1 MEHNPCVPSPDG
13 LSVALGSLPVGQTE
27 RQPSQK
33 FERRKAEP
41 AQQNGRTPS
50 SACPRKSTRILKFCE
65 QNDLTASEATR
76 RLIREAAR
84 LGPTFSGAARAEIVL
99 LTRQLRAVGVN
110 LNQAVHHMNAGNI
123 VQGEDMKAWLIS
135 ANDVIVE
142 LDEQYKSLCRR
153 AHQRAKEAVC
163 AGAT

>member
-1 MEHNPCVPSPDG
+1 MVCPWGKPSANQAKKLNEAKRNPRNKTVGLRVRLSREEHAD
-13 LSVALGSLPVGQTE
+13 
-27 RQPSQK
+27 
-33 FERRKAEP
+33 F
-41 AQQNGRTPS
+41 
-50 SACPRKSTRILKFCE
+50 KSFCE
-65 QNDLTASEATR
+65 QNDLTPSEATR

-123 VQGEDMKAWLIS
+123 VQGEDMKAWLMS

-153 AHQRAKEAVC
+153 AHQRAKEAVS
-163 AGAT
+163 AGAS

>member
-1 MEHNPCVPSPDG
+1 LNDVKRNPRNKTVGLRVRLSEEEHAD
-13 LSVALGSLPVGQTE
+13 
-27 RQPSQK
+27 
-33 FERRKAEP
+33 F
-41 AQQNGRTPS
+41 
-50 SACPRKSTRILKFCE
+50 LKFCAR
-65 QNDLTASEATR
+65 NDLTASEATR

-153 AHQRAKEAVC
+153 AHQRAKEAIST
-163 AGAT
+163 GAT

>member
-1 MEHNPCVPSPDG
+1 LNDVKRNPRNKTVGLRVRLSREEHAD
-13 LSVALGSLPVGQTE
+13 
-27 RQPSQK
+27 
-33 FERRKAEP
+33 F
-41 AQQNGRTPS
+41 
-50 SACPRKSTRILKFCE
+50 KSFCE
-65 QNDLTASEATR
+65 RNDLTASEATR

>member
-1 MEHNPCVPSPDG
+1 MND
-13 LSVALGSLPVGQTE
+13 A
-27 RQPSQK
+27 K
-33 FERRKAEP
+33 RKP
-41 AQQNGRTPS
+41 AQQNGRIPS
-50 SACPRKSTRILKFCE
+50 PPVQEEHADFKSFCE
-65 QNDLTASEATR
+65 QNDLTPSEATR
-76 RLIREAAR
+76 RLIREASR

-153 AHQRAKEAVC
+153 AHQRAKEAVR

>member
-1 MEHNPCVPSPDG
+1 MNEAKRKPRNKTVGHRVRLSEDEHAD
-13 LSVALGSLPVGQTE
+13 
-27 RQPSQK
+27 
-33 FERRKAEP
+33 F
-41 AQQNGRTPS
+41 
-50 SACPRKSTRILKFCE
+50 KSFCA
-65 QNDLTASEATR
+65 QNDLTPSEATR

-153 AHQRAKEAVC
+153 AHQRAKEAVS

>member
-1 MEHNPCVPSPDG
+1 M
-13 LSVALGSLPVGQTE
+13 A
-27 RQPSQK
+27 R
-33 FERRKAEP
+33 
-41 AQQNGRTPS
+41 
-50 SACPRKSTRILKFCE
+50 PRKSTADLHAHTLRFTVPTADYIRIQK
-65 QNDLTASEATR
+65 A
-76 RLIREAAR
+76 
-84 LGPTFSGAARAEIVL
+84 AARAGVTVSQYLRERERSGQTIVQE
-99 LTRQLRAVGVN
+99 TRTLAPELFAELRRIGVN

-123 VQGEDMKAWLIS
+123 VQGEDMKEWLIS

>member
-1 MEHNPCVPSPDG
+1 LNDAKRNPRNKTVGLRVRLSRQEHAD
-13 LSVALGSLPVGQTE
+13 
-27 RQPSQK
+27 
-33 FERRKAEP
+33 F
-41 AQQNGRTPS
+41 
-50 SACPRKSTRILKFCE
+50 KSFCQ
-65 QNDLTASEATR
+65 QNDLTPSEATR

-110 LNQAVHHMNAGNI
+110 LNQAVHHVNAGNI

-153 AHQRAKEAVC
+153 AHQRAKEAVSV
-163 AGAT
+163 GAS